1 MSITNP
7 PLQHALDREA
17 SGVQKTDVGPL
28 SSSILRSGR
37 LPLTV
42 FGVPC
47 GAGAGLPGTEL
58 GPPAARLSG
67 LGPSLQRLGG
77 PFRDDGDLALTR
89 LPYDATRAALGHNA
103 EAIAGWICATHDHTL
118 TILNRG
124 ECPIMLGG
132 DHSLTMGS
140 ASAAARH
147 ASEAGRKFVLLWID
161 AHADFNTPE
170 TSPSGNLHG
179 MSLQFLVG
187 HPTLARL
194 LPGRTFPSVAMRD
207 VHIIGARSIDWKEK
221 EAVAEAGI
229 QCHDM
234 RAIDEFGICARVRTI
249 LDGLEPSQTHVHVSF
264 DLDVVDPALAPGV
277 GTPVAGGLSY
287 REAHLLMEML
297 YESGAV
303 RSVDFVELNP
313 MVDHAGQTARLL
325 GDLAASL
332 FGNTISLRALPQHA
346 DRAA

>member
-1 MSITNP
+1 MTITNP
-7 PLQHALDREA
+7 ALQRTLAHQTSGAQETAEGVLPA
-17 SGVQKTDVGPL
+17 SIPQP
-28 SSSILRSGR
+28 GR
-37 LPLTV
+37 LPLAV

-47 GAGAGLPGTEL
+47 GAGAGLAGTEL
-58 GPPAARLSG
+58 GPSAARLAG
-67 LGPSLQRLGG
+67 LGSSLERLGG
-77 PFRDDGDLALTR
+77 PFRDDGNLVPSH
-89 LPYDATRAALGHNA
+89 LPPDAKRAACGHHA

-118 TILNRG
+118 NVLNRG

-147 ASEAGRKFVLLWID
+147 ASENGRHFVLLWID

-179 MSLQFLVG
+179 MPLQFLGG
-187 HPTLARL
+187 HPTLAQM
-194 LPGRTFPSVAMRD
+194 LPGISFPAVQMQD

-234 RAIDEFGICARVRTI
+234 RAIDEFGICARLRTI
-249 LDGLEPSQTHVHVSF
+249 LDGLDPNKTHVHVSF

-297 YESGAV
+297 YESGVV

-346 DRAA
+346 NRAA